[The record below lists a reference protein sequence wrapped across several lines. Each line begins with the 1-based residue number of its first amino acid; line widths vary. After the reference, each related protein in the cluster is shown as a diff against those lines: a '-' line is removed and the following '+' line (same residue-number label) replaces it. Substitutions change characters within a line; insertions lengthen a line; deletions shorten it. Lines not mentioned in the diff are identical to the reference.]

1 MEAVAASNTRVKDPL
16 YHFVISW
23 ANGEEPDQAE
33 AFESAT
39 YTLKQ
44 LGFEGHQFVSAIHR
58 DTDNV
63 HVHVMVNRVHPDSF
77 AGVSPANDY
86 YVMDR
91 AMRELEIRYG
101 RAHAPG
107 PYVVVERNGQ
117 KVVERAKG
125 DPQRTRRQ
133 RRPQGAERMETFA
146 GEESLYTY
154 ARGEPRKMV
163 VQLLK
168 EPTLTW
174 ARLHSELD
182 KFGLELRPKGSGLG
196 IYAKAAPDV
205 TPIKASDLHENLSLV
220 RLERKLGPYLP
231 ATAPSAPA
239 EPVMEAVEPASPTE
253 GQGAY
258 TKHRETSTVFDQ
270 QPRSKRDPVQREA
283 RKQARA
289 AARRDLKLRYN
300 QYCNAFVVRKITP
313 QEVKARHQ
321 ALAATYRDQRSQ
333 IRHSGQPAAKR
344 KAAYSL
350 LAAKAARDRRSLQ
363 LEIEKERASL
373 KADLSNRRLS
383 FRDWVFRQAEQ
394 GDEAALAQLRGWHY
408 AEQRKERDADGQQQ
422 TAAAHP
428 GMAPAR
434 PTDPAEEPFSFDK
447 VRPKRVLR
455 NGAVLYWQDGDASFI
470 DYGRIVRMAQKH
482 EERDQHILAALVF
495 SRQKFGPAFKLT
507 GSDDFKDRAIQ
518 LIAKERLDIR
528 LTEPNQQAALDAL
541 KGRPAPRGPRI

>member
-1 MEAVAASNTRVKDPL
+1 MEAVASLNTRVKDPL
-16 YHFVISW
+16 YHLVISW
-23 ANGEEPDQAE
+23 SDGESPDQAE
-33 AFESAT
+33 AFESVT

-44 LGFEGHQFVSAIHR
+44 LGFEGHQFVAAIHR

-63 HVHVMVNRVHPDSF
+63 HVHVMVNRVHPDSLT
-77 AGVSPANDY
+77 AVSPANDY

-117 KVVERAKG
+117 KVVERARV
-125 DPQRTRRQ
+125 DPDKPRRQ

-146 GEESLYTY
+146 GEESLHTY

-168 EPTLTW
+168 EPALTW
-174 ARLHSELD
+174 TRLHSELA

-196 IYAKAAPDV
+196 VFALDAPDV
-205 TPIKASDLHENLSLV
+205 TPIKASNLHENLSLT
-220 RLERKLGPYLP
+220 RLERKLGPYEEP
-231 ATAPSAPA
+231 VAPSVSAAPK
-239 EPVMEAVEPASPTE
+239 PSEA
-253 GQGAY
+253 QGAPQPDDRPNY
-258 TKHRETSTVFDQ
+258 TKHRESDPIFDR

-289 AARRDLKLRYN
+289 EARRNLKLRYT

-313 QEVKARHQ
+313 QEVKARHEV
-321 ALAATYRDQRSQ
+321 LAKTYREQRTD
-333 IRHSGQPAAKR
+333 IRRSGQPTAKR

-350 LAAKAARDRRSLQ
+350 LAAKAARDRRTLQ
-363 LEIEKERASL
+363 LAIEKERAAL
-373 KADLSNRRLS
+373 KSDPTNQRLS

-408 AEQRKERDADGQQQ
+408 AEQRKAGDAN
-422 TAAAHP
+422 AHEHPEANEP

-434 PTDPAEEPFSFDK
+434 PTDAAEEPFSFDK

-470 DYGRIVRMAQKH
+470 DYGRIVRMAHKH
-482 EERDQHILAALVF
+482 ENRDEHILAALVF
-495 SRQKFGPAFKLT
+495 SRQKFGAAFKLT
-507 GSDDFKDRAIQ
+507 GSDEFKARAIA
-518 LIAKERLDIR
+518 LIAKQKLDVR
-528 LTEPNQQAALDAL
+528 LTEPKQQADLDAM
-541 KGRPAPRGPRI
+541 KSGHTPRGPRL